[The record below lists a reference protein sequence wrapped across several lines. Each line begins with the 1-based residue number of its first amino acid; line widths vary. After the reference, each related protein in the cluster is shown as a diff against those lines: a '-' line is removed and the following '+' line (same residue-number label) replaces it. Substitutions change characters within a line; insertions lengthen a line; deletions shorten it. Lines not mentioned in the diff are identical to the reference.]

1 MARPSTP
8 SIQEQF
14 KSLTT
19 RQTIDARTSGLRFGN
34 RLMEKLAYC
43 ALEVVVDDHGNPTEK
58 KEGEGGFKV
67 VMSNSQ
73 IRAAEVVLKKIL
85 PDQAAIQEIKTDD
98 FSDLGRAEMLELLGG
113 IVAESPQLASNP
125 IIQEAVNKAQTV
137 VTLVTPSEAV
147 VSIDTKK
154 PIE

>member
-19 RQTIDARTSGLRFGN
+19 RQTIDARTAALRFGN
-34 RLMEKLAYC
+34 RLMTRMAC
-43 ALEVVVDDHGNPTEK
+43 FALGIEEDPET
-58 KEGEGGFKV
+58 GEAMKP
-67 VMSNSQ
+67 MDSRQ
-73 IRAAEVVLKKIL
+73 LRAAEIVLKKIL

-98 FSDLGRAEMLELLGG
+98 FSDMGRAEMLELLGG

-137 VTLVTPSEAV
+137 V
-147 VSIDTKK
+147 SIESVKK
-154 PIE
+154 